1 MVVGILLVVN
11 STLGSSLSS
20 GALPVLQ
27 KEFNVRSQE
36 ELALPN
42 SMYLLGYVFGPPLF
56 SPMSEMIGRRVVLQL
71 SFFVFTLFSVASAL
85 AQSWPSLIGFR
96 FLSGMFASAP
106 ISVVGGL
113 YADLFYDPVK
123 RGRAIAVLIG
133 VSSRH
138 PPRLCPVRLFYYT
151 LTDTCDH
158 RVRQLLLS

>member
-1 MVVGILLVVN
+1 M
-11 STLGSSLSS
+11 
-20 GALPVLQ
+20 
-27 KEFNVRSQE
+27 RSQE